1 MQTLFAHFQ
10 AFFAAWGLL
19 AVFVVLLLENFG
31 VPVPGELALLY
42 AGFHVVQFGA
52 FSLPAL
58 ILVATAACIIGD
70 NLGYEFGLYYGD
82 RARRWLHI
90 SPARFATFEAYFARH
105 GAVTIF
111 FARFVAGLR
120 IFAGPLAGLYHMRRR
135 AFVFYNILGA
145 VTWTFTVSLAGALLG
160 THWRRLVRWASRADV
175 ILLLIAIVLVYL
187 AWRRLRYGG
196 PDA

>member
-1 MQTLFAHFQ
+1 MEMLFAQFQ
-10 AFFAAWGLL
+10 TFFAAWGLL

-31 VPVPGELALLY
+31 VPLPGELALLY
-42 AGFHVVQFGA
+42 AGFHVSTQGA

-58 ILVATAACIIGD
+58 IVVATLACVIGD

-90 SPARFATFEAYFARH
+90 SAARGATFESYFQRY

-135 AFVFYNILGA
+135 PFVIYNFLGA
-145 VTWTFTVSLAGALLG
+145 LVWTLVVSTAGALLG
-160 THWRRLVRWASRADV
+160 LHWRRLLRLAGRTEII
-175 ILLLIAIVLVYL
+175 ILIIAAALIFA
-187 AWRRLRYGG
+187 AWRRLRGD
-196 PDA
+196 PHA

>member
-1 MQTLFAHFQ
+1 MATLFAHFQ

-31 VPVPGELALLY
+31 VPLPGELALLY
-42 AGFHVVQFGA
+42 AGFHVAQHGA

-58 ILVATAACIIGD
+58 IVVATLACALGD

-90 SPARFATFEAYFARH
+90 SEARGASFEAYFACH
-105 GAVTIF
+105 GAVTILL
-111 FARFVAGLR
+111 ARFVTGLR

-135 AFVFYNILGA
+135 TFVLFNVIGA
-145 VTWTFTVSLAGALLG
+145 AAWTLTISMAGALLG
-160 THWRRLVRWASRADV
+160 THWRRLVHWAGRADII
-175 ILLLIAIVLVYL
+175 ILIIAAVLIYL
-187 AWRRLRYGG
+187 AWRHLRPGE
-196 PDA
+196 PHA